1 MKNDKQNPAAP
12 RGDEDSRK
20 EQEQKSEKHLTDD
33 GRESSNG
40 KVRGVEGK
48 DYVILSSGL
57 GIDES
62 EVTG

>member
-1 MKNDKQNPAAP
+1 MKDDQKKGGAPA
-12 RGDEDSRK
+12 DEQTRK
-20 EQEQKSEKHLTDD
+20 TDEQRNEKRLTDD

>member
-1 MKNDKQNPAAP
+1 MKDEKKT
-12 RGDEDSRK
+12 RGAERQDVGRDQERDERK
-20 EQEQKSEKHLTDD
+20 KNLTDD